1 MTPDCWCLLR
11 QLRFTRTFNGAPVS
25 APFLTFPAFFSLR
38 LSPTLHLCFP
48 LCLKHTMNQ
57 TLTLK
62 LQTYCAGSLISGRI
76 FLLSVCLLALSM
88 LSGCISTNHSTSGK
102 WLSSTLQRSQAVSHD
117 VTPGDQHKREQTAA
131 EAGEEFGLSGLR
143 GDDPAGSDWIDS
155 TRGVLNQ
162 NRQIDETLPDDLP
175 ASVVVTGF
183 LSEEPLG
190 DFGCVNPS
198 FETEM
203 ASERLTLWSKVKE
216 DHANYYSNESLAWLA
231 GGFGIGAIMANTSLD
246 GGIQNHS
253 QSSVLSA
260 SSDEWLHGLHA
271 QKELGNGRY
280 TIPLFAAAWV
290 AGAMFETIPLV
301 NRTGEWGERSLRA
314 IIVGTPPMLAMQLAT
329 GASRPGE
336 TTANAKWKPFQDN
349 NGVSGHSFMGAIPFL
364 AAAKVT
370 DKPLLKLAFYA
381 GSTLVPLSRINDN
394 RHYPSQVFL
403 GWWMAWIATNAVDA
417 TQNPDRHWSVYPI
430 SWSGVSG
437 VGFEY
442 NW

>member
-1 MTPDCWCLLR
+1 MKQT
-11 QLRFTRTFNGAPVS
+11 
-25 APFLTFPAFFSLR
+25 
-38 LSPTLHLCFP
+38 
-48 LCLKHTMNQ
+48 Q
-57 TLTLK
+57 TLI
-62 LQTYCAGSLISGRI
+62 LQTNCARSRGFGRI
-76 FLLSVCLLALSM
+76 FLLSVCLLALVQ
-88 LSGCISTNHSTSGK
+88 LTGCISTNTSSRGK
-102 WLSSTLQRSQAVSHD
+102 WLRSTPQLSPATSRDAK
-117 VTPGDQHKREQTAA
+117 PGIQHKSDQASAA
-131 EAGEEFGLSGLR
+131 VEEELGLAVLR
-143 GDDPAGSDWIDS
+143 GDDPMGSDWLNPP
-155 TRGVLNQ
+155 REVLTEYVQ
-162 NRQIDETLPDDLP
+162 ADEALPDGLP

-190 DFGCVNPS
+190 EFGCVNPS

-203 ASERLTLWSKVKE
+203 ESERLTLWSQVKS
-216 DHANYYSNESLAWLA
+216 DHANYYSKESLTWLA

-301 NRTGEWGERSLRA
+301 NRTGEWGERSIRA

-364 AAAKVT
+364 DAAKVT

-430 SWSGVSG
+430 SWSGVTG